1 METPEEMK
9 QRIDE
14 AKKQNKKVQKTLAR
28 EVTQIITKGTFIPDE
43 DEVYL
48 PNYLM
53 TVYKYESMIA
63 YTLLEIGTNS
73 ILMGIVEGFE
83 EFKTVLYQ
91 TRPSEI
97 VYDPDN
103 LPKDWVD
110 IMKEN
115 LDNMILSKLLNKQ
128 NLWHH
133 LNATN

>member
-1 METPEEMK
+1 
-9 QRIDE
+9 
-14 AKKQNKKVQKTLAR
+14 
-28 EVTQIITKGTFIPDE
+28 
-43 DEVYL
+43 
-48 PNYLM
+48 M
-53 TVYKYESMIA
+53 TVYKYESLIA

-115 LDNMILSKLLNKQ
+115 LDNMILTKLLNKQ

>member
-1 METPEEMK
+1 
-9 QRIDE
+9 
-14 AKKQNKKVQKTLAR
+14 
-28 EVTQIITKGTFIPDE
+28 
-43 DEVYL
+43 
-48 PNYLM
+48 M
-53 TVYKYESMIA
+53 TIYQYEQYIA

-91 TRPSEI
+91 KRPAEI
-97 VYDPDN
+97 VYNPDN
-103 LPKDWVD
+103 LPKEWID

-115 LDNMILSKLLNKQ
+115 IDSMILTKLINKQ